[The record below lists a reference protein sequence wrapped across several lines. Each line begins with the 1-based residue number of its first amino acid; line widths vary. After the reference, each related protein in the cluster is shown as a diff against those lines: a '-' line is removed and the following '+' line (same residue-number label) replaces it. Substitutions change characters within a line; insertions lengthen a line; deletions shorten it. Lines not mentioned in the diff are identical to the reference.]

1 MTTNCELVA
10 QCVAFG
16 EPLGALA
23 EHVTSCSRCQRM
35 VDMPGL
41 LTKTRHEVDPG
52 LGFSS
57 RMTVGAQHLM
67 TTRHRRR
74 MMAGLAAAVATVALG
89 AFVVTRETGEDNRQ
103 PVAMPVTH
111 VDDRPA
117 GKTGDQANPPPV
129 TDNADPDVVT
139 LVHYANTD
147 RNRRLS
153 AKWSKIEKSLEP
165 YRKLVEGVTP

>member
-1 MTTNCELVA
+1 MTTNCDLVA

-16 EPLGALA
+16 EPLGALD
-23 EHVTSCSRCQRM
+23 EHVTTCPRCQRM

-41 LTKTRHEVDPG
+41 LTKTRHEIDPG

-57 RMTVGAQHLM
+57 RMTVGAQQLM
-67 TTRHRRR
+67 TTRSRRR
-74 MMAGLAAAVATVALG
+74 LMAGLAAAVATVTLG
-89 AFVVTRETGEDNRQ
+89 AFVVTRNSGDDNRQ

-111 VDDRPA
+111 MDDKPA
-117 GKTGDQANPPPV
+117 GKTGDQAPAPV
-129 TDNADPDVVT
+129 ADTADEDVIT

-165 YRKLVEGVTP
+165 YRQLVEGVTP